1 MQSYSVFFQVSAN
14 HLWKPTLL
22 PQPSLP
28 PPAASTIAVVSAEQ
42 VALIPECAECYR
54 VWLPDDGDRWRAYL
68 DTDDELVFYCPGCA
82 ERKFDD

>member
-1 MQSYSVFFQVSAN
+1 
-14 HLWKPTLL
+14 
-22 PQPSLP
+22 
-28 PPAASTIAVVSAEQ
+28 VSAEQ